1 MTVTSEKRNN
11 NTNTSTGAD
20 PSIFSLFLKY
30 VSANV
35 LGMIGYSCYI
45 LADTFFIARGIGS
58 DALAAL
64 NLVLPAY
71 SLMNGT
77 GLMIG
82 MGAASRYTISS
93 TKPEGALHRTIF
105 TQALYVMAFAAVIFS
120 SSGILFPYKIAA
132 VLGADADTIGYAADY
147 IRILLMF
154 SPLFLGNNLL
164 LSFVRNDGAPRLSMT
179 AMIVGSLTNIV
190 LDYVFIYPLGM
201 GMTGAALATATAP
214 VISMMIMSIHF
225 IKKQNHFRPVR
236 TRLSLVR
243 WGDIC
248 TLGVSSLIT
257 ELSSGV
263 VIIIFNYLI
272 LGLNGNTGVAAYGI
286 LANIALVL
294 VSIYTGIGQGVQPIV
309 SRYAGKD
316 GERQRRSLRRY
327 ALTASLFFALLSY
340 LLIAVFA
347 VPLADLFNREHDPV
361 LTDIASNGM
370 RIYFVSLFF
379 SGINIVA
386 AAFLSSADRPKQAF
400 AVSILRGFVLIIPIA
415 WGLSVLF
422 GLTGIWMAVPA
433 TEACVC
439 LLALIFLFKKDR
451 GSLS

>member
-225 IKKQNHFRPVR
+225 INKQNHFRPVR

-327 ALTASLFFALLSY
+327 ALTASLIFALLSY

-422 GLTGIWMAVPA
+422 GLTGVWMAVPV

>member
-1 MTVTSEKRNN
+1 MTVTSRKRNN
-11 NTNTSTGAD
+11 NLNTSTGAD

-93 TKPEGALHRTIF
+93 TKPDGTLHRTIF

-120 SSGILFPYKIAA
+120 SSGILFPYKSAA

-236 TRLSLVR
+236 ARLSLVR

-400 AVSILRGFVLIIPIA
+400 SVSILRGFVLIIPIA

-422 GLTGIWMAVPA
+422 GLTGVWMAVPV

>member
-1 MTVTSEKRNN
+1 MKERIGN
-11 NTNTSTGAD
+11 
-20 PSIFSLFLKY
+20 LFLKY

-45 LADTFFIARGIGS
+45 LADTFFIARGIGA

-93 TKPEGALHRTIF
+93 TKPEGTLHRTIF
-105 TQALYVMAFAAVIFS
+105 TQALYLAAFAAVIFS
-120 SSGILFPYKIAA
+120 SGGIFLPDRIAA
-132 VLGADADTIGYAADY
+132 VLGANADTIGYATDY
-147 IRILLMF
+147 IRILLIF

-179 AMIVGSLTNIV
+179 GMIVGSLTNIV

-201 GMTGAALATATAP
+201 GMAGAALATATAP
-214 VISMMIMSIHF
+214 AISMLIMSVHF
-225 IKKQNHFRPVR
+225 IKKRNHFRPVR

-248 TLGVSSLIT
+248 TLGVSSLVT

-263 VIIIFNYLI
+263 VIIVFNYLI

-316 GERQRRSLRRY
+316 GEEQRRSLRRY
-327 ALTASLFFALLSY
+327 ALITSLSFALLSY

-347 VPLADLFNREHDPV
+347 VPLAELFNREHDPI

-400 AVSILRGFVLIIPIA
+400 VVSILRGFVLIIPVA
-415 WGLSVLF
+415 WILSVLF
-422 GLTGIWMAVPA
+422 GLTGIWMAVPV
-433 TEACVC
+433 TEAIVC
-439 LLALIFLFKKDR
+439 ALALIFLFRKD
-451 GSLS
+451 GALS

>member
-1 MTVTSEKRNN
+1 MTVTSRKRNN
-11 NTNTSTGAD
+11 NLNTSTGAD

-236 TRLSLVR
+236 TSLSLVR

-400 AVSILRGFVLIIPIA
+400 SVSILRGFVLIIPIA

-422 GLTGIWMAVPA
+422 GLTGVWMAVPV